1 MNAEKHSIGD
11 FKELPQDQ
19 ERSFAALS
27 ATDEFWAT
35 LKEARDILDKLTQT
49 GMRYEDKVINQP
61 MRQICRATAEY
72 FNVPYMDMMSR
83 RRKTSLVV
91 ARNHAIFACLRFTK
105 NGYSDIG
112 RFFERD
118 HSTIMH
124 SERQLQRLKDH
135 KPLQDF
141 LDYIE
146 GVVKIT

>member
-146 GVVKIT
+146 GVVKIF